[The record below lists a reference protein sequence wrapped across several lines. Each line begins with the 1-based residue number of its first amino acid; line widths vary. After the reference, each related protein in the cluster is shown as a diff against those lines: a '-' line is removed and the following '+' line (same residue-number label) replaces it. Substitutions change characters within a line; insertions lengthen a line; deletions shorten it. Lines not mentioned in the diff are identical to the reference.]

1 MSEKKISYSDY
12 LNKVHGGWLGK
23 CIGGAVGAMQ
33 ENNKSIMD
41 YTIDNIFPD
50 EIPPN
55 DDLDLQVMYLQEVLG
70 KKGTFITATDLAKA
84 FTEFNLCLANEYA
97 SAIKNVELGVYPPL
111 SGSIN
116 NKFFK
121 NSMGCPIRS
130 ELWGFISPGEP
141 DVAVFYSQMDGMVDH
156 EQESI
161 NGECFLA
168 ALESCAFFE
177 SDLRKLIKDGL
188 KFVPKNSE
196 LSRCVNYAIELYDAG
211 FTWEDAR
218 NNLVQLFGAGD
229 ASYSVVNVGITIIAL
244 LYGEGDFTKTM
255 IIAVNCGFDTDC
267 TAATAGA
274 IFGLICGASELPE
287 WWLGK
292 IGTEVFTGT
301 VSIVR
306 PCNEILYLAKETCA
320 AGLSLLRDG
329 MTQTEIIDVPK
340 DILPLLPL
348 PAIIPAISLSV
359 EYEDNTPTIGF
370 EERRTVFITIEN
382 DTKDIVNGTLVINL
396 PESLEC
402 DEKSIEL
409 SVTNTKRVALTFYTK
424 KNIELL
430 PNRNIVN
437 LTFSTDSEEY
447 TCEFGLIGA
456 ACMKVIGPFWDN
468 YDTRVYSRDP
478 YKGVRQNTSDG
489 GADLKAMFTSYVNVD
504 REYINESFK
513 ELNNEK
519 FKYYN
524 FNEDVI
530 SLNNV
535 VNYKGSYC
543 VYLVYNVYS
552 PEEQSGIT
560 LHVGNNDEYKLWLN
574 GTLISQDRDHPMYM
588 PYNNTVGID
597 LKKGGNRF
605 IAKLM
610 RFNCDVE
617 FSLLMRDPRNRA
629 HYVVNLGSILE

>member
-1 MSEKKISYSDY
+1 MNKKEISYSKY

-33 ENNKSIMD
+33 ENNKSIMN
-41 YTIDNIFPD
+41 YTIENIFPD

-70 KKGTFITATDLAKA
+70 KKGTFITSTDLAKA

-116 NKFFK
+116 NKYFK

-141 DVAVFYSQMDGMVDH
+141 DVAVFYAKMDGMVDH

-177 SDLRKLIKDGL
+177 FDLRELIKKGL
-188 KFVPKNSE
+188 KFVPKISV
-196 LSRCVNYAIELYDAG
+196 LYRCVNFAIELYDSG
-211 FTWEDAR
+211 YTWEDAR
-218 NNLVQLFGAGD
+218 NKLVQIFGSGD

-292 IGTEVFTGT
+292 IGTEVYTGT
-301 VSIVR
+301 VSIIR

-320 AGLSLLRDG
+320 AGLSFLRDG
-329 MTQTEIIDVPK
+329 MTQTEITNVPK

-348 PAIIPAISLSV
+348 PARIPAVSLSV

-370 EERRTVFITIEN
+370 GECRTVFITAQNNAIN
-382 DTKDIVNGTLVINL
+382 NLNGMLEINL

-409 SVTNTKRVALTFYTK
+409 NLTDTKTIAVTFYTK
-424 KNIELL
+424 KNIQVL
-430 PNRNIVN
+430 PHRNLVN
-437 LTFSTDSEEY
+437 LTFSTNNEEF

-456 ACMKVIGPFWDN
+456 AHIKVIGPFWDN
-468 YDTRVYSRDP
+468 YDTRIYTEDP
-478 YKGVRQNTSDG
+478 YKGVRQNTNDG
-489 GADLKAMFTSYVNVD
+489 GADLKAMFTSFVNLD
-504 REYINESFK
+504 REYIDESF
-513 ELNNEK
+513 EK
-519 FKYYN
+519 IDEEKCEYFN
-524 FNEDVI
+524 FHEDVI
-530 SLNNV
+530 TLNNV
-535 VNYKGSYC
+535 VSYKGSYC
-543 VYLVYNVYS
+543 VYLVYDIYS
-552 PEEQSGIT
+552 QEDDLGIT
-560 LHVGNNDEYKLWLN
+560 LHIGNNDEYKLWLN
-574 GTLISQDRDHPMYM
+574 GLLVSQDRDHPMYM
-588 PYNNTVGID
+588 PYNNTIGID
-597 LKKGGNRF
+597 LKKGKNRF
-605 IAKLM
+605 VAKLM

-629 HYVVNLGSILE
+629 HYIVNLGSFLK